1 MTAETGGS
9 LGGHPL
15 PLASSQSHKALCR
28 MNLIHI
34 LSLLVVLAAAF
45 SYVNHRWLRW
55 PSTIG
60 LMVLSM
66 TLSLGLLVVGTWLPE
81 VEESVRTMLHRLQFD
96 KFMMEWILSFLLF
109 AGALHVSI
117 EDLLRQKWEVAVLA
131 TISVV
136 LSTFLVGVLS
146 WWVLNHLGFGTPL
159 IWCLLFGA
167 LISPT
172 DPIAVLGILKTA
184 KAPKSLETIIAGESL
199 FNDGMGVTMFS
210 LLLGLATG
218 RRAIDLEGVSVLFLE
233 EVAGGVAFGLVLG
246 WLGVRLVRTADD
258 FNVELMITV
267 AMAMGGYTL
276 ASALGTSGPIA
287 IVVAGL
293 VLGNH
298 GHHLQTMAPRNRL
311 YLDHFWEFVDEALN
325 GILFVLI
332 GLELLV
338 LVSRGEHALAVLGVI
353 PMVLLS
359 RLISVGLPIGLMRRF
374 RRFPKK
380 VVQTLTWGGLRGGVS
395 VALALSLPAGAEREV
410 ILHLTYGVVVFSIIV
425 QGMTVGRFV
434 RTESA

>member
-1 MTAETGGS
+1 
-9 LGGHPL
+9 
-15 PLASSQSHKALCR
+15 

-34 LSLLVVLAAAF
+34 LSVLVVLAAAF

-66 TLSLGLLVVGTWLPE
+66 ALSLTLLALGTWLPGA
-81 VEESVRTMLHRLQFD
+81 EEAARDMLHRLHFD
-96 KFMMEWILSFLLF
+96 KFILDWMLSFLLF
-109 AGALHVSI
+109 AGALHVSL
-117 EDLLRQKWEVAVLA
+117 EDLLRQKWEVAALA

-136 LSTFLVGVLS
+136 LSTFLVGTLS
-146 WWVLNHLGFGTPL
+146 WWVLKALDLGIPL

-184 KAPKSLETIIAGESL
+184 KAPKALETIIAGESL
-199 FNDGMGVTMFS
+199 FNDGMGVTMFL

-218 RRAIDLEGVSVLFLE
+218 QQDIGVEGVSLLLLE
-233 EVAGGVAFGLVLG
+233 EVAGGLVFGWLLG
-246 WLGVRLVRTADD
+246 WSGVRLVRSADD
-258 FNVELMITV
+258 YNVELMITV
-267 AMAMGGYTL
+267 ALAMGGYTL

-298 GHHLQTMAPRNRL
+298 GSDLQTMAPRNRL

-325 GILFVLI
+325 GMLFVLI

-353 PMVLLS
+353 PMVLVA

-374 RRFPKK
+374 RRFPDK

-395 VALALSLPAGAEREV
+395 VALALSLPAGNEREV

-425 QGMTVGRFV
+425 QGMTVGHFV
-434 RTESA
+434 RANGNHARRTAR